1 VTPVGGT
8 QHPPVAVE
16 PEDVRRQ
23 VTDLLAVMATLPYL
37 GEPVDQRAHALQAA
51 GHAMAAGADDDLVAA
66 TALHDIARAP
76 AVHRA
81 LPGPHAAAGAAWC
94 APRFGPRVAWLVGA
108 HVAAKRWMVA
118 TDPAYASTLS
128 EASVQSLRRQGGPMD
143 REERDRFGAHRWAA
157 DAVSL
162 RRWDD
167 LAKVP
172 GGPEADPGLLAT
184 VLDRVAGRAGAQ

>member
-1 VTPVGGT
+1 VLGPDGVY
-8 QHPPVAVE
+8 
-16 PEDVRRQ
+16 RQ
-23 VTDLLAVMATLPYL
+23 VLDLLEVMASLPYL

-51 GHAMAAGADDDLVAA
+51 GHAMAAGADDELVAA

-81 LPGPHAAAGAAWC
+81 QPGPHAAAGAAWC
-94 APRFGPRVAWLVGA
+94 APRFGSQVAWLVGS

-118 TDPAYASTLS
+118 IDPAYASTLS
-128 EASVQSLRRQGGPMD
+128 EASVESLRRQGGPMD
-143 REERDRFGAHRWAA
+143 PDELDRFGSHRWAA

-172 GGPEADPGLLAT
+172 GEADPNLLAA
-184 VLDRVAGRAGAQ
+184 VLVRVTGRVLAR